1 MTRYILPVLFFLF
14 LAGATYVIKERRAG
28 LVAEA
33 APSHAAAAPATAR
46 EAWAVAFLAA
56 LGNAQPTPATVAMVV
71 AWTLAEDSGDGAF
84 ERNNPLNTT
93 ICGHNFVGA
102 INADGA
108 CGVGHYATYQDGVS
122 AAVDTITQAN
132 FSAIVAA
139 LQANDTDGAKQALW
153 ASAWA
158 ESHYGY
164 GSAWPVY
171 RAAAAKCLPTAT
183 GAISAHFND
192 TNSGYWSAYAGKRH
206 NGTDYSGSQGDPV
219 VAPFAFV
226 VEDIQYYG
234 DAGRLGWYVQG
245 RFSDGYLFYAGH
257 LGTVAVTLGQ
267 AVPACA
273 VVGTIGDLL
282 HTHIKINR
290 PGSPEPCEATG
301 CDDFE
306 VYYKEH

>member
-102 INADGA
+102 INSDGA

-139 LQANDTDGAKQALW
+139 LQANDADGAKQALW
-153 ASAWA
+153 ASPWA

-171 RAAAAKCLPTAT
+171 RVASPPVAPLCPLDPCWQSGTGYGEGHPGIDLGASEGQLVFAVLDGTAALSSTWPCGNGVLITAGSRQVLMCHLST
-183 GAISAHFND
+183 FTVADGAPVR
-192 TNSGYWSAYAGKRH
+192 AG
-206 NGTDYSGSQGDPV
+206 DV
-219 VAPFAFV
+219 VAHAGSTGQSTGPHVHFELR
-226 VEDIQYYG
+226 EDGASIDPRDILSG
-234 DAGRLGWYVQG
+234 AL
-245 RFSDGYLFYAGH
+245 
-257 LGTVAVTLGQ
+257 T
-267 AVPACA
+267 
-273 VVGTIGDLL
+273 
-282 HTHIKINR
+282 
-290 PGSPEPCEATG
+290 
-301 CDDFE
+301 
-306 VYYKEH
+306 